1 MKYKLK
7 ISLLTLLLTSSLF
20 AGGSHIQL
28 LGGTSQIE
36 DSDSTFVFGTGI
48 DLVKTFRGGIELGV
62 GVEALYSNNK
72 DYNTNVGADLSF
84 LFGYNFQIKSNVPVA
99 LRMGIGYGLGTIEDT
114 YSQSGL
120 VYQIGAEYE
129 FSEKFGA
136 GMKYK
141 VQDFEIDLPVGT
153 ADANTKNALVYL
165 YFRK

>member
-1 MKYKLK
+1 MKHKLK
-7 ISLLTLLLTSSLF
+7 ILLAILFLSGSLF

-48 DLVKTFRGGIELGV
+48 DLVKTFKDGIELGI
-62 GVEALYSNNK
+62 GIEALYSNNK

-84 LFGYNFQIKSNVPVA
+84 LFGYNFENRSNIPIA
-99 LRMGIGYGLGTIEDT
+99 LRMGVGYGWGTIEDSYT
-114 YSQSGL
+114 QSGL

-129 FSEKFGA
+129 FSKSFGA

-141 VQDFEIDLPVGT
+141 IQDFEIDLPVGIS
-153 ADANTKNALVYL
+153 DANTKNILVYL